1 MPGDQGRVFQA
12 LKGKHFQLDILYP
25 VQLSSG
31 HPGRTKGALRCLWTQ
46 CSPSQVSQEE
56 GTPGFPRKRRRRR
69 RKDTAE
75 RGSSKS
81 NRPVRGATLGRSPQG
96 KIPRGRGVG
105 GGQGIVTRTKAP
117 PERRDPALIW
127 PLEGGR
133 ESGQELR
140 GLLESLTGGGNPT
153 SQKVNQNRN
162 QDLRALASPTPPEH
176 RARGADRGKQHPGAV
191 PDAGAPG
198 QRHENRDARDTPWRQ
213 GGGWA
218 QPQSRP
224 IPRKAERRPR
234 NPQ

>member
-1 MPGDQGRVFQA
+1 MLTFPGFSGGRHAWFPQE
-12 LKGKHFQLDILYP
+12 
-25 VQLSSG
+25 
-31 HPGRTKGALRCLWTQ
+31 TEET
-46 CSPSQVSQEE
+46 QEE
-56 GTPGFPRKRRRRR
+56 GHGRAREQQIQPTSH
-69 RKDTAE
+69 
-75 RGSSKS
+75 RGSDAGQEPSGK
-81 NRPVRGATLGRSPQG
+81 NPAWKGR
-96 KIPRGRGVG
+96 G

-117 PERRDPALIW
+117 PERRDPSLIW

-140 GLLESLTGGGNPT
+140 GLLESLPGGGNPT